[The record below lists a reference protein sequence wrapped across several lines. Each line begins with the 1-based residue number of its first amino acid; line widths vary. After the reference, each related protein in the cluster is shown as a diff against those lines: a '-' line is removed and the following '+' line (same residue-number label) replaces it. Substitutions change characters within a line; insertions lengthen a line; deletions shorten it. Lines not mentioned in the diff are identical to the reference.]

1 MQNDFIIALA
11 WPEGMVA
18 KTDVWYDKFFAKNGK
33 LIAVT
38 KIINRC
44 KTEDIIILL
53 FIINYLCLYGSD
65 IKATLVN
72 PEPDN
77 KPIISNTLP

>member
-1 MQNDFIIALA
+1 M
-11 WPEGMVA
+11 G
-18 KTDVWYDKFFAKNGK
+18 FFAKNGK

-38 KIINRC
+38 KINNKC
-44 KTEDIIILL
+44 KTEEIIILL
-53 FIINYLCLYGSD
+53 FIKNYLCLYGSD

-77 KPIISNTLP
+77 KPMISNTLP